1 MFRDEE
7 DRVIGTVL
15 KTRKFSVKSLH
26 SALEPDDPLL
36 SRGASFGVL
45 VCHLRWLFCLGGDFR
60 ESLNFGSYPEEGV
73 FLANGCFLCHLEEE
87 TVDPILLHC
96 VKTRILWQLLFALF
110 GVSWAL
116 PFSVKETLLGWLGSF

>member
-45 VCHLRWLFCLGGDFR
+45 VCHLRWLF
-60 ESLNFGSYPEEGV
+60 
-73 FLANGCFLCHLEEE
+73 
-87 TVDPILLHC
+87 
-96 VKTRILWQLLFALF
+96 
-110 GVSWAL
+110 
-116 PFSVKETLLGWLGSF
+116 LLGRRLVGKP